1 MESRSARQ
9 LSMHPSLIEQ
19 FSRSSSPVETRLFA
33 EYGAI
38 FITTAIPP
46 PKIMFD
52 DAHDVNTFQ
61 ALLPVDRAF
70 FGDYE
75 IELQANALEALLAS
89 STEMSSRGGSIT
101 ARAADSGS
109 RSYEDTARLW
119 NRNVTRG
126 LEHWE
131 SVGRIEAESAASI
144 LKLSPAEQVSPI
156 LNLEE
161 TEQMFFGTFF
171 DRSILYSVAAPGAS
185 QHLSKLA
192 FDVAEFESPE
202 VKSVLAG
209 HGWFRTVPSDLP
221 HFTFLGCEEDALG
234 DMGLRRVE
242 RVSSTQVYDFW
253 IPDLER
259 LQPTLRK

>member
-1 MESRSARQ
+1 
-9 LSMHPSLIEQ
+9 MHKSLIEQ
-19 FSRSSSPVETRLFA
+19 FSRLSSPVETRLFA

-38 FITTAIPP
+38 FITTAMPP
-46 PKIMFD
+46 PTIMFD
-52 DAHDVNTFQ
+52 DPRGVNEFQ
-61 ALLPVDRAF
+61 ALLQVDRAF
-70 FGDYE
+70 FGNYE
-75 IELQANALEALLAS
+75 IELQAKALGALVAAS
-89 STEMSSRGGSIT
+89 AEISSRGGSIT

-131 SVGRIEAESAASI
+131 SLGRIDANTAASI
-144 LKLSPAEQVSPI
+144 LKLSPTEQVAPI

-161 TEQMFFGTFF
+161 TEQLYFGTFF

-192 FDVAEFESPE
+192 FDVAEFENME

-209 HGWFRTVPSDLP
+209 HGWFQTVPSDLP
-221 HFTFLGCEEDALG
+221 HFTFLGWREDELG
-234 DMGLRRVE
+234 NMGLQRVE
-242 RVSSTQVYDFW
+242 RVCGTQVYDFW
-253 IPDLER
+253 IPDLDR
-259 LQPTLRK
+259 LQPVSETGRVE

>member
-1 MESRSARQ
+1 
-9 LSMHPSLIEQ
+9 MHTTLIEQ
-19 FSRSSSPVETRLFA
+19 FCSLSSPVESRLFA

-38 FITTAIPP
+38 FITTAMPP

-52 DAHDVNTFQ
+52 DAREVNAFQ
-61 ALLPVDRAF
+61 ASLSVDRAL

-75 IELQANALEALLAS
+75 IELQAKALGALVAAS
-89 STEMSSRGGSIT
+89 SEVSRRGGSIT

-109 RSYEDTARLW
+109 RSYEDTVGLW
-119 NRNVTRG
+119 SRNVTRG

-131 SVGRIEAESAASI
+131 SLGRMHEETATSI
-144 LKLSPAEQVSPI
+144 LRLSPAEQVSPI

-161 TEQMFFGTFF
+161 TAQLFFGTFF

-192 FDVAEFESPE
+192 FDVVEFENAE
-202 VKSVLAG
+202 VKNVLAG

-221 HFTFLGCEEDALG
+221 HFTFLGCEADALG
-234 DMGLRRVE
+234 GLGLQPVE
-242 RVSSTQVYDFW
+242 RVCGTQVYDFW
-253 IPDLER
+253 IPDLEQ
-259 LQPTLRK
+259 LQLASRG

>member
-1 MESRSARQ
+1 
-9 LSMHPSLIEQ
+9 MHTSLIEQ
-19 FSRSSSPVETRLFA
+19 FSRLSSPVETRLFA

-38 FITTAIPP
+38 FITTAMPP

-52 DAHDVNTFQ
+52 DPREVNEFQ

-70 FGDYE
+70 FGNYE
-75 IELQANALEALLAS
+75 IELQAKALAALVSAS
-89 STEMSSRGGSIT
+89 AEISSRGGSIT

-126 LEHWE
+126 LQHWE
-131 SVGRIEAESAASI
+131 SLGRINANTAASI
-144 LKLSPAEQVSPI
+144 LKLSPTEQVSPI
-156 LNLEE
+156 LNIEE
-161 TEQMFFGTFF
+161 TEQLFFGTFF
-171 DRSILYSVAAPGAS
+171 DRSILSSVAAPGAS

-192 FDVAEFESPE
+192 FDVAEFENME
-202 VKSVLAG
+202 VKSVLAS

-221 HFTFLGCEEDALG
+221 HFTFLGLQEDALG
-234 DMGLRRVE
+234 DMDLRRVE
-242 RVSSTQVYDFW
+242 RVCGTQVYDFW

-259 LQPTLRK
+259 LQPTSEK

>member
-1 MESRSARQ
+1 
-9 LSMHPSLIEQ
+9 MHTSLIEQ
-19 FSRSSSPVETRLFA
+19 FSRLSSPVETRLFA

-46 PKIMFD
+46 PKIIFD
-52 DAHDVNTFQ
+52 DPRDVTEFQ

-75 IELQANALEALLAS
+75 IELQAKALVALVAAS
-89 STEMSSRGGSIT
+89 DEMSGRASSIT
-101 ARAADSGS
+101 ARTADSGS

-126 LEHWE
+126 LQHWE
-131 SVGRIEAESAASI
+131 SLGRIDANIAASI
-144 LKLSPAEQVSPI
+144 LKLSPTEQVAPI

-161 TEQMFFGTFF
+161 KQLFFGTFF

-192 FDVAEFESPE
+192 FDVAEFENME
-202 VKSVLAG
+202 VKNALAS

-221 HFTFLGCEEDALG
+221 HFTFLGCREDALG
-234 DMGLRRVE
+234 DMGLQRVE
-242 RVSSTQVYDFW
+242 RFSGTQVYDFW

-259 LQPTLRK
+259 LQSISRD

>member
-1 MESRSARQ
+1 MRT
-9 LSMHPSLIEQ
+9 SLIEQ
-19 FSRSSSPVETRLFA
+19 FSRLSSPVETRLFS

-38 FITTAIPP
+38 FITTAMPP

-52 DAHDVNTFQ
+52 DPREVNEFQ
-61 ALLPVDRAF
+61 ELLPVDRAI
-70 FGDYE
+70 FGNYE
-75 IELQANALEALLAS
+75 IELQAKALAALVAAS
-89 STEMSSRGGSIT
+89 GEISSRGGSIT
-101 ARAADSGS
+101 ARSADSGS

-126 LEHWE
+126 LQHWE
-131 SVGRIEAESAASI
+131 SLGRINANTAASI
-144 LKLSPAEQVSPI
+144 LKLSPTEQVAPI

-161 TEQMFFGTFF
+161 TEQLFFGTFF

-192 FDVAEFESPE
+192 FDVAEFEDME
-202 VKSVLAG
+202 VKSVLAS

-221 HFTFLGCEEDALG
+221 HFTFLGWREDALG
-234 DMGLRRVE
+234 DMDLHRVE
-242 RVSSTQVYDFW
+242 RVCGTQVYDFW

-259 LQPTLRK
+259 LQSTSEA

>member
-1 MESRSARQ
+1 
-9 LSMHPSLIEQ
+9 MHTSLIKQ
-19 FSRSSSPVETRLFA
+19 FSRLSSPVETRLFA

-38 FITTAIPP
+38 FITTAMPP
-46 PKIMFD
+46 PKIVFD
-52 DAHDVNTFQ
+52 DPRDVNEFHG
-61 ALLPVDRAF
+61 LLPVDRAF
-70 FGDYE
+70 FGNYE
-75 IELQANALEALLAS
+75 IELQAKALGALLAAS
-89 STEMSSRGGSIT
+89 AEMTSRGGSIT

-126 LEHWE
+126 LEHWQSLE
-131 SVGRIEAESAASI
+131 RIDANTAASI
-144 LKLSPAEQVSPI
+144 LKLSPTEQVAPI

-161 TEQMFFGTFF
+161 TEQLFFGTFF

-192 FDVAEFESPE
+192 FDVAEFENME
-202 VKSVLAG
+202 VKSALAS

-221 HFTFLGCEEDALG
+221 HFTFLGCREDALG
-234 DMGLRRVE
+234 DMGLQRVE
-242 RVSSTQVYDFW
+242 RFSGTQVYDFW

-259 LQPTLRK
+259 LQSISRG

>member
-1 MESRSARQ
+1 
-9 LSMHPSLIEQ
+9 MHTSLIEQ
-19 FSRSSSPVETRLFA
+19 FSRLSSPVETRLFA

-38 FITTAIPP
+38 FITTAISP

-52 DAHDVNTFQ
+52 DPRDVNAFQ
-61 ALLPVDRAF
+61 ALLPVGRAF

-75 IELQANALEALLAS
+75 IELQAKALGALEAAS
-89 STEMSSRGGSIT
+89 AEMSNRRGSIT

-126 LEHWE
+126 LQHWE
-131 SVGRIEAESAASI
+131 SLGRIDAESAASI

-156 LNLEE
+156 LNHEE
-161 TEQMFFGTFF
+161 TEQLFFGTFF

-192 FDVAEFESPE
+192 FDVAEFENVE
-202 VKSVLAG
+202 VKNVLAS
-209 HGWFRTVPSDLP
+209 HGWVRTVPSDLP
-221 HFTFLGCEEDALG
+221 HFTFLGYEESALS
-234 DMGLRRVE
+234 DMGLQRVE
-242 RVSSTQVYDFW
+242 RVCGTQVYDFW
-253 IPDLER
+253 IPDIER
-259 LQPTLRK
+259 LQPNSRR

>member
-1 MESRSARQ
+1 
-9 LSMHPSLIEQ
+9 MHTSLIKQ
-19 FSRSSSPVETRLFA
+19 FSKLSSPVETRLFA

-46 PKIMFD
+46 PKIIFD
-52 DAHDVNTFQ
+52 DPRDVTEFQ

-75 IELQANALEALLAS
+75 IELQAKALVALVAAS
-89 STEMSSRGGSIT
+89 DEMSGRASSIT

-126 LEHWE
+126 LQHWE
-131 SVGRIEAESAASI
+131 SLGRIDANTAASI
-144 LKLSPAEQVSPI
+144 LKLSPTEQVAPI

-161 TEQMFFGTFF
+161 NKLFFGTFF

-192 FDVAEFESPE
+192 FDVAEFENME
-202 VKSVLAG
+202 VKNALAS

-221 HFTFLGCEEDALG
+221 HFTFLGCREDALG
-234 DMGLRRVE
+234 DMGLQRVE
-242 RVSSTQVYDFW
+242 RFSGTQVYDFW

-259 LQPTLRK
+259 LQSIPRD